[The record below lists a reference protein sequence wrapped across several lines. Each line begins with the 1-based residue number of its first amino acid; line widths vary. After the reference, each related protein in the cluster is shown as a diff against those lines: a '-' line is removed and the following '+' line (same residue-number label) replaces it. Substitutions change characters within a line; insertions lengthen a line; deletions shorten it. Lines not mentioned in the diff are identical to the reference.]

1 MWLMTNFGFFSIVK
15 KEGETLLTVRA
26 RARQDLLDLK
36 ARYLPG
42 MGEIEESDKRDY
54 RYRARVP
61 REVFAEALRE
71 MALDIDYPNFKNSV
85 AATQGK
91 ARAKLYE
98 DIWVRLLDLQR
109 GDTT

>member
-1 MWLMTNFGFFSIVK
+1 MWLMSNCGFFSIVK
-15 KEGETLLTVRA
+15 KEGETHLTVRA

-36 ARYLPG
+36 ARYLRG
-42 MGEIEESDKRDY
+42 MGEIEVSDQRDY

-91 ARAKLYE
+91 ARARLYG
-98 DIWVRLLDLQR
+98 DIWARLLDLQR
-109 GDTT
+109 EEAS